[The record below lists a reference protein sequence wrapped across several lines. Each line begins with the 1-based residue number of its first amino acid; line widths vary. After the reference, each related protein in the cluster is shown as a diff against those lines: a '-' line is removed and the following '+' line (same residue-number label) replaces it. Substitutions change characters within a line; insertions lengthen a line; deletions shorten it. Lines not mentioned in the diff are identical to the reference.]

1 MWVQVVGRW
10 GWRWPGLVEHF
21 SKADK
26 IAIGDVEFEEL
37 QARLLYR
44 QAIESARCFEEGV
57 LTSVA
62 DANIGSVFGIG
73 MAPWTGGVLQYI
85 NYVGVAE
92 FVERADAFAAKFGE
106 RFTPPQ
112 LLRDMAASGKTFE

>member
-1 MWVQVVGRW
+1 M
-10 GWRWPGLVEHF
+10 
-21 SKADK
+21 
-26 IAIGDVEFEEL
+26 
-37 QARLLYR
+37 LYR
-44 QAIESARCFEEGV
+44 QAIEAARCFEEGV
-57 LTSVA
+57 LKSVA

-92 FVERADAFAAKFGE
+92 FVKRADAFAAKFGD